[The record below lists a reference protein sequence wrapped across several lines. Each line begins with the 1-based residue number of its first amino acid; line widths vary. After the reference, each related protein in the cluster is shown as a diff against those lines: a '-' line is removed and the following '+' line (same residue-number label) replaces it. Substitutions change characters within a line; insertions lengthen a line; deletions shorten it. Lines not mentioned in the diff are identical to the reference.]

1 VVALSYKFCREIRN
15 GLKEDRTYGDFAVLY
30 RTNAQSRV
38 IEDAFR
44 REGIPYLIVGGLR
57 FYDRKEIKDI
67 LAYLRLLINPTDSVS
82 LKRIIN
88 IPARGIGDVTVEKIA
103 AYART
108 KGCSM
113 FDALSEIHGDD
124 SLSSTAQR
132 NIKKFV
138 LIVHELHELV
148 GRLSV
153 PDLLQEVFSR
163 TGYLEALKE
172 EGGPEAESRIEN
184 LKELLTATLEFQER
198 KVENG
203 ENGEDGNLAA
213 FLD

>member
-1 VVALSYKFCREIRN
+1 MDEEAEADYLCREIRN
-15 GLKEDRTYGDFAVLY
+15 GLEEDRAYGDFAVLY

-88 IPARGIGDVTVEKIA
+88 VPTRGIGNVTVEKIA

-113 FDALSEIHGDD
+113 LEALSGIHDDD
-124 SLSSTAQR
+124 SLSSR
-132 NIKKFV
+132 N
-138 LIVHELHELV
+138 
-148 GRLSV
+148 
-153 PDLLQEVFSR
+153 
-163 TGYLEALKE
+163 
-172 EGGPEAESRIEN
+172 
-184 LKELLTATLEFQER
+184 
-198 KVENG
+198 
-203 ENGEDGNLAA
+203 
-213 FLD
+213 